1 MKGISY
7 LNLIHGFIKQE
18 DHLYYFVIH
27 MLDSTILFDG
37 DVFNE
42 TNL

>member
-7 LNLIHGFIKQE
+7 LNLIHGFIKQ
-18 DHLYYFVIH
+18 DHLYYFIIH
-27 MLDSTILFDG
+27 MLDSNILFDG